1 MGTKSKVLSKMIN
14 SSVHGIET
22 GRPILFFNTANVE
35 MVFRVLNDEV
45 FSSCCPELLKT
56 EHGWTAMETDR
67 TNPQRMRDRL
77 EGRSNYRLLT
87 YSSIG
92 DDINKL
98 IDNSLSFENVEPPQV
113 LIIKTEYSTATQK
126 DDLWENL
133 VRFLSFYAADH
144 QKETPIGR
152 SVIILYGTLV
162 SIPDDFTPY
171 CYIVEEPYPD
181 REELA
186 GLVKGYR
193 ILSEDVKIQNTLI
206 DRLKGFTLLHVEH
219 LLAYIKNS
227 RLSSE
232 EVLKFLSRE
241 KEQFLKKSNLL
252 ELIEPNDKECHG
264 MEKFEKLIEDMRPL
278 LQNAEQVELD
288 IAADSPKGILL
299 CGIPG
304 TGKSLA
310 ANMFAKKTELPMVK
324 MDIGRLM
331 GSYVGES
338 EHNMQNALKLADA
351 LAPCIVFIDELDKGF
366 EGAKA
371 SSGNN
376 GSDTV
381 FRRMF
386 ASLLGWMQEHKKPCF
401 IFATANDISNLPKEF
416 FRSGR
421 FDCMYAVQMPTFAEC
436 KQILIYHMN
445 KHNKNKLL
453 DFKPEEVA
461 ENLMSLFA
469 GNRKAGQN
477 PRFVTGADIGKI
489 VEFTARN
496 LWRDE
501 KRKSVSRTDWQN
513 AFEDALANTTVY
525 GDGYEQRDSIAMCYI
540 RLLRNNFE
548 TMSENPLISSKDYVR
563 QPIEEKETAKPG
575 MLPEYTFELPAAALK
590 EDEETI
596 ERFPENKSKA
606 EKIFTNRYDFE
617 LYKMIYQ
624 DILQYAPTYER
635 NALNKLF

>member
-1 MGTKSKVLSKMIN
+1 MGTKSKVLSEMIK

-35 MVFRVLNDEV
+35 MVYRVLNDED
-45 FSSCCPELLKT
+45 FSSHCPELLKT
-56 EHGWTAMETDR
+56 EHGWTAMGTDR

-98 IDNSLSFENVEPPQV
+98 IDNSLSFENAEPPQV

-126 DDLWENL
+126 DILWENL

-162 SIPDDFTPY
+162 SIPDDFIPY
-171 CYIVEEPYPD
+171 CYIVEEAYPE
-181 REELA
+181 REELTD
-186 GLVKGYR
+186 LVKTYH
-193 ILSEDVKIQNTLI
+193 ILSEDAKIQNTLI
-206 DRLKGFTLLHVEH
+206 DRLKGFALLHVER
-219 LLAYIKNS
+219 LLRYIQNS
-227 RLSSE
+227 QMSSDD
-232 EVLKFLSRE
+232 VLAFLSRE
-241 KEQFLKKSNLL
+241 KEQFLKKNNLL
-252 ELIEPNDKECHG
+252 ELIEPSDKKCCG
-264 MEKFEKLIEDMRPL
+264 MEKFEALISDMKPL
-278 LQNAEQVELD
+278 LQNAEQVKLD
-288 IAADSPKGILL
+288 VATDSPKGILL

-304 TGKSLA
+304 TGKSVA
-310 ANMFAKKTELPMVK
+310 ANMFASETKLPMVK

-338 EHNMQNALKLADA
+338 EHNMANALKLADA

-371 SSGNN
+371 SSGSN

-436 KQILIYHMN
+436 KEILIHHMDKRNTNGQLGFRPEDVASELMNFFVEN
-445 KHNKNKLL
+445 K
-453 DFKPEEVA
+453 E
-461 ENLMSLFA
+461 A
-469 GNRKAGQN
+469 GRSS
-477 PRFVTGADIGKI
+477 RFVTGADIEKI
-489 VEFTARN
+489 VEFTVRALWSANKRRN
-496 LWRDE
+496 ISSSEWAH
-501 KRKSVSRTDWQN
+501 TFQN
-513 AFEDALANTTVY
+513 ALDHTTVY
-525 GDGYEQRDSIAMCYI
+525 GDSCEQRDSIAMCYI

-548 TMSENPLISSKDYVR
+548 AMSDNPLISHWQYQR
-563 QPIEEKETAKPG
+563 QQVENQDAKPG
-575 MLPEYTFELPAAALK
+575 MLPEYRFEFPGASFT
-590 EDEETI
+590 DEKGNEFHFSGG
-596 ERFPENKSKA
+596 EGQ
-606 EKIFTNRYDFE
+606 KIFDNRYDFE
-617 LYKMIYQ
+617 LYKMICES
-624 DILQYAPTYER
+624 ICQYAPVYER